1 MIRTGIVESWTA
13 SPETLGPIYPF
24 LGWEVPMILVVVA
37 LWIGWTI
44 WQVRAESAEY
54 ARIAEAVRTSSDFS
68 AALAEAEP
76 DPPEPRHPPERDG

>member
-1 MIRTGIVESWTA
+1 MIRTGTVESWSA

-24 LGWEVPMILVVVA
+24 LGWEWLMILVAVA

-44 WQVRAESAEY
+44 WQARAEAAEY
-54 ARIAEAVRTSSDFS
+54 ARIAEQVRARSEFS

-76 DPPEPRHPPERDG
+76 EPPQPRQPPTRDS